1 MNNPGKAIRDVYYNA
16 LSTLGAGANFISDGN
31 GNIFADGAGNLLITS
46 AATGTY
52 TVFDDLPLQ
61 TLPQNYIYI
70 NSIDYNQVGN
80 NQLFIHDAVVTIDI
94 VTRQYKK
101 VDRDTVD
108 AMAAEVMTA
117 IIQGNL
123 QDATFQIID
132 VNLISSRYLT
142 NQDGAYF
149 LTRNILRF
157 QQNLIIHKN

>member
-1 MNNPGKAIRDVYYNA
+1 MNNPGKAIRDVYYAA
-16 LSTLGAGANFISDGN
+16 LSTLGAGANYISDGN
-31 GNIFADGAGNLLITS
+31 GNIFADGNGNLLITS
-46 AATGTY
+46 SATGTY
-52 TVFDDLPLQ
+52 TVFDDLPLE

-70 NSIDYNQVGN
+70 NAIDYNQLGN

>member
-1 MNNPGKAIRDVYYNA
+1 MNNPGKAIRDVYYTA

-31 GNIFADGAGNLLITS
+31 GNIFSDGAGNLLITS
-46 AATGTY
+46 SATGTY
-52 TVFDDLPLQ
+52 TVFDDLPLE

-70 NSIDYNQVGN
+70 NAIDYNQVGN
-80 NQLFIHDAVVTIDI
+80 NQLFVHDAVVTIDI

>member
-1 MNNPGKAIRDVYYNA
+1 MNNPGKAIRDVYYAA
-16 LSTLGAGANFISDGN
+16 LSALGAGAYYISDGN
-31 GNIFADGAGNLLITS
+31 NNIFSDGAGNLILAKAETT
-46 AATGTY
+46 AYA
-52 TVFDDLPLQ
+52 VFDDLPLE

-70 NSIDYNQVGN
+70 NAIDYNQLGN

-108 AMAAEVMTA
+108 AIAAEVMTA

>member
-1 MNNPGKAIRDVYYNA
+1 MNNPGKSIRDVYFNA
-16 LSTLGAGANFISDGN
+16 LSALGAGSLYITDGL
-31 GNIFADGAGNLLITS
+31 GNRIGDGLGNLFIVES
-46 AATGTY
+46 GKIAY
-52 TVFDDLPLQ
+52 SVFDDLPLE

-80 NQLFIHDAVVTIDI
+80 NQLYVHDAVVTIDI

-117 IIQGNL
+117 IIEGKL
-123 QDATFQIID
+123 QDATYQTID
-132 VNLISSRYLT
+132 VNLVSSRYLT

>member
-16 LSTLGAGANFISDGN
+16 LSTLGAGAYYISDGN
-31 GNIFADGAGNLLITS
+31 GNIFADGAGNLILAQAETT
-46 AATGTY
+46 AYA
-52 TVFDDLPLQ
+52 VFDDLPLE

-70 NSIDYNQVGN
+70 NAIDYNQLGN

-157 QQNLIIHKN
+157 QQNLIINKN

>member
-1 MNNPGKAIRDVYYNA
+1 MNNPGKSIRDVYYNA
-16 LSTLGAGANFISDGN
+16 LSALGAGSVYLSDGN
-31 GNIFADGAGNLLITS
+31 GNRITDGLGNLLITS
-46 AATGTY
+46 SGSGTY
-52 TVFDDLPLQ
+52 AVFDDLPLE

-80 NQLFIHDAVVTIDI
+80 NQLYVHDAVVTIDI

-117 IIQGNL
+117 IIEGDL
-123 QDATFQIID
+123 QDATYQIID
-132 VNLISSRYLT
+132 VNLVSSRYLT

>member
-1 MNNPGKAIRDVYYNA
+1 MNNPGKSIRDVYFNA
-16 LSTLGAGANFISDGN
+16 LSALGAGSVYLSDGN
-31 GNIFADGAGNLLITS
+31 GNRITDGLGNLLITS
-46 AATGTY
+46 SGSGTY
-52 TVFDDLPLQ
+52 TVFDDLPLE

-80 NQLFIHDAVVTIDI
+80 NQLYVHDAVVTVDI

-117 IIQGNL
+117 IIEGNL
-123 QDATFQIID
+123 QDATYQIID

>member
-1 MNNPGKAIRDVYYNA
+1 MNNPGKAIRDVYYAA
-16 LSTLGAGANFISDGN
+16 LSALGAGANYISDGN
-31 GNIFADGAGNLLITS
+31 GNIFSDGAGNLLITS

-52 TVFDDLPLQ
+52 TVFDDLPLE

-70 NSIDYNQVGN
+70 NSIDYNQLGN

-157 QQNLIIHKN
+157 QQNLIINKN

>member
-1 MNNPGKAIRDVYYNA
+1 MNNPGKSIRDVYYNA
-16 LSTLGAGANFISDGN
+16 LSALGAGSVYLSDGN
-31 GNIFADGAGNLLITS
+31 GNRITDGLGNLLITS
-46 AATGTY
+46 SGSGTY
-52 TVFDDLPLQ
+52 TVFDDLPLE

-80 NQLFIHDAVVTIDI
+80 NQLYVHDAVVTVDI

-117 IIQGNL
+117 IIEGNL
-123 QDATFQIID
+123 QDATYQIID

>member
-1 MNNPGKAIRDVYYNA
+1 MNNPGKAIRDVYFAA
-16 LSTLGAGANFISDGN
+16 LSALGAGANFISDGN

-52 TVFDDLPLQ
+52 TVFDDLPLE

-70 NSIDYNQVGN
+70 NAIDYNQLGN
-80 NQLFIHDAVVTIDI
+80 NQLLIHDAVVTIDI

>member
-1 MNNPGKAIRDVYYNA
+1 MNNPGKSIRDVYFNA
-16 LSTLGAGANFISDGN
+16 LSALGAGSVYLSDGN
-31 GNIFADGAGNLLITS
+31 GNRITDGLGNLLITS
-46 AATGTY
+46 SGSGTY
-52 TVFDDLPLQ
+52 AVFDDLPLE

-80 NQLFIHDAVVTIDI
+80 NQLYVHDAVVTIDI

-117 IIQGNL
+117 IIEGDL
-123 QDATFQIID
+123 QDATYQIID
-132 VNLISSRYLT
+132 VNLVSSRYLT